1 MHFGKCVVTCA
12 MLAACCASDVAHAET
27 AVIQRQRQAMGTTF
41 VVLARAP
48 GAGVAAGSV
57 ATREALDA
65 ALDEVTRLDRVM
77 SHYDDDSELSRLVR
91 LRANGPVEVSADL
104 YGVLDAALTMSRR
117 TQGRFDVTVGRLVQ
131 MWRQAADEGRSP
143 SDAELAEARACAG
156 PASLALLPER
166 RVHVRTACVAIDLG
180 GIAKGLAVD
189 RALRVLAARGI
200 LDAMVN
206 AGGSTMAAMGAAGDD
221 TGGWPVQLH
230 GREVPSVLADAAV
243 STSQASREL
252 VVPATGQLV
261 ATPLTVTV
269 VMRDAIEADAW
280 STALLLA
287 TPEEGAAMLREVPG
301 AFVTWT
307 DETGRVVAVHERG
320 AAGVR
325 SGGTR

>member
-1 MHFGKCVVTCA
+1 MRFGKVVMTCW
-12 MLAACCASDVAHAET
+12 MLAAFCASGVAHAET
-27 AVIQRQRQAMGTTF
+27 AVIQRQRQAMGTMF
-41 VVLARAP
+41 VVLARVPEAD
-48 GAGVAAGSV
+48 VSAGSV

-91 LRANGPVEVSADL
+91 DSVNGPVGVSADL

-131 MWRQAADEGRSP
+131 AWRRAADEGRAP
-143 SDAELAEARACAG
+143 SDAELAQARACAG

-166 RVHVRTACVAIDLG
+166 RVDVRTACVAIDLG

-189 RALRVLAARGI
+189 RALRMLASHGI
-200 LDAMVN
+200 LDAIVN

-230 GREVPSVLADAAV
+230 GREVPYVLADAAV

-252 VVPATGQLV
+252 VDPATGQVV

-287 TPEEGAAMLREVPG
+287 TPEEGAALLRQAPG

-307 DETGRVVAVHERG
+307 DEAGRVVAVHERG